1 MTKIYE
7 IDGKYHREDG
17 PAIEFADG
25 TRYRFLND
33 VGYPFEQYFEL
44 IKTKMT
50 QKEQILFKLKYN

>member
-17 PAIEFADG
+17 PAIEFDDG
-25 TRYRFLND
+25 TRYWFLDD
-33 VGYPFEQYFEL
+33 VGYTFEQYFEL
-44 IKTKMT
+44 IKPKMT